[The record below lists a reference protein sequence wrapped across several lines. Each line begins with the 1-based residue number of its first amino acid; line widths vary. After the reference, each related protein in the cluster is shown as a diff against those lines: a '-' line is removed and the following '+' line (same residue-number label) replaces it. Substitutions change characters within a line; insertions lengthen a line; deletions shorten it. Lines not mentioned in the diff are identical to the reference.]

1 MQDDILLL
9 DNQFCFRFYTV
20 SRLITKHYQPFL
32 SKLGITYPQYMVLM
46 VLWEQDNQP
55 VNDIAKRLYLE
66 TNTVTPILQ
75 RMEKQKIVVRKRDK
89 EDQRKVII
97 SLTAHGKELKEQAR
111 AIPTAMANKMSTE
124 INQYFID
131 NNAEAK
137 RVLDQMINELKD
149 TI

>member
-1 MQDDILLL
+1 MNDDVLLL

-32 SKLGITYPQYMVLM
+32 SKLGITYPQYLVLM

-97 SLTAHGKELKEQAR
+97 SLTAHGIELKEQAR
-111 AIPTAMANKMSTE
+111 TIPTAMANKVSTG
-124 INQYFID
+124 INQFFID

-137 RVLDQMINELKD
+137 RVLDQMIDELKE